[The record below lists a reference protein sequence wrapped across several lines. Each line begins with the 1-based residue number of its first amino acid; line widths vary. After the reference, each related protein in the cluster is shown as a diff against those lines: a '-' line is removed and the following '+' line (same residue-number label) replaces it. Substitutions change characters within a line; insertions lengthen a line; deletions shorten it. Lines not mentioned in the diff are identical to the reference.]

1 MILRE
6 IFTKR
11 KKMFLREFESTREAI
26 VDVAQAIREGNV
38 IAKRARPR
46 VYT

>member
-1 MILRE
+1 MILRQ

-26 VDVAQAIREGNV
+26 LDVAQAIREDNV
-38 IAKRARPR
+38 IGEIGRPR